1 MLKTICYTSTVKPS
15 LSLLEFEALFNE
27 TQTRNDRNNITGVLV
42 KKDNLFFQI
51 IEGHPEVIDS
61 LFVQIKKDSR
71 HSKISELLN
80 ASISELSFKAFDTGY
95 TVIEDIDTLYGLQLY
110 VAALEQNNIE
120 NSSLF
125 LQIIEDLLTVN

>member
-1 MLKTICYTSTVKPS
+1 MLKTICYTSTIKPS
-15 LSLLEFEALFNE
+15 LSLLEFEALFSE
-27 TQTRNDRNNITGVLV
+27 TQTKNDSNNITGVLV

-51 IEGHPEVIDS
+51 IEGHPEVIDT
-61 LFVQIKKDSR
+61 LFMQIKKDTR

-80 ASISELSFKAFDTGY
+80 TSISQLSFNAFETGY

-110 VAALEQNNIE
+110 VATLEQNNIE

-125 LQIIEDLLTVN
+125 LQIIEELLTVN